1 MTDRIDFSPASL
13 IQSRLGLGRLA
24 RWIGIGAIA
33 AGALQTLACAAVLVR
48 TSAWLSR
55 TTTAEGTVV
64 AHEAASPAA
73 AGARAPHGGR
83 TATVVE
89 VVRFRD
95 ADGIERRFTSSIAT
109 SHPFAPDAPVTVR
122 YRPDAPDDARIDTF
136 FRIWGLPL
144 VLAGG
149 GLVMV
154 GFGVVFLRAGQRA
167 VHA

>member
-1 MTDRIDFSPASL
+1 MTDRIYFSPASI
-13 IQSRLGLGRLA
+13 IQTRFGLGRLT

-33 AGALQTLACAAVLVR
+33 AGAIQALACAVVLVR

-55 TTTAEGTVV
+55 TTAAEGAVV
-64 AHEAASPAA
+64 AHEAASPAV

-95 ADGIERRFTSSIAT
+95 ADGIERRFTSWIAT
-109 SHPFAPDAPVTVR
+109 SHPFALDAPVTVR
-122 YRPDAPDDARIDTF
+122 DRPEAPDDATVDAF
-136 FRIWGLPL
+136 FRARGLPL
-144 VLAGG
+144 VFAGA
-149 GLVMV
+149 GLLMV
-154 GFGVVFLRAGQRA
+154 GFGVVLLRVGRRA